1 MEKLKLDF
9 WFLKL
14 IRDELR
20 FKHGLVCC
28 LKNKTKVILLVL
40 VEISH
45 KAVFL
50 KDVLLVMAK
59 FFTIPELTVKGK

>member
-1 MEKLKLDF
+1 MVKLKLDF

-28 LKNKTKVILLVL
+28 LKNKTKVSLLVL